1 MNGWG
6 NNENLRQLRRF
17 LPYLRPWWKY
27 GLLAGG
33 LMLITV
39 LLQLPLPLLTRYVI
53 DYVFPQGNLRLLTWI
68 IIGLSI
74 FMLVRLT
81 SGFFSG
87 ILLAIFREHVLLRVQ
102 LRLFE
107 HIEHLSLSFHDDMKV
122 GYLISRIGNDA
133 SNLQGLLADT
143 LLGFIRNTLTFCV
156 GVGILFFLHW
166 KLALVS
172 LAVLPCF
179 IYSILF
185 FSGRLRRKSGEMQE
199 NIARVYDVLG
209 ESLSGISVVK
219 SFGAEKTQAISLLR
233 RLKASLR
240 SNIQYTV
247 LGSASAAATAFLGGI
262 GPLIVLWYG
271 GREVITGALSLGTLI
286 AFNAFLGYLYGPVR
300 GLMGLNTNIQTS
312 LASLRRVFELFD
324 LPREEVSF
332 ATPSKLTEVAG
343 SVSFQNITFS
353 YDGNEPVLKQVSLKV
368 EPGEKVALIGR
379 SGAGK
384 TSLVNLIP
392 RFYEPKEGEIYIDGT
407 NIKKVELRD
416 LRSHIGIVPQDTF
429 IFAGSIK
436 KNIQYGRTDASDEE
450 ITAAA
455 KAANAYDF
463 IAKLPAN
470 YDTEVGERGVKL
482 SGGERQRI
490 AIARAMLKN
499 PRILILDEAT
509 SEVDSESERLI
520 QAALD
525 KLMKDRTTFV
535 IAHRLS
541 TILNADK
548 IFVIDKGK
556 IMGGGKHEELYE
568 TLPLY
573 RKLYREQFERQ
584 KVEKKD

>member
-1 MNGWG
+1 MIRRRSNG
-6 NNENLRQLRRF
+6 NFMLLRRF
-17 LPYLRPWWKY
+17 LAYLRPWWKY

-39 LLQLPLPLLTRYVI
+39 LLQLPLPLLTRHVI
-53 DYVFPQGNLRLLTWI
+53 DHVFPQGDLRLLTWI
-68 IIGLSI
+68 VIGLGV

-87 ILLAIFREHVLLRVQ
+87 LLLAIFREHVLLRVQ

-107 HIEHLSLSFHDDMKV
+107 HIEHLSLSFHNDMKV
-122 GYLISRIGNDA
+122 GYLMSRIGNDA

-143 LLGFIRNTLTFCV
+143 LLSFIRNTLTFCV

-199 NIARVYDVLG
+199 NIAQVYDVLG

-219 SFGAEKTQAISLLR
+219 SFCAEKIQAINVFR
-233 RLKASLR
+233 RLRASLHT
-240 SNIQYTV
+240 NIQYTV

-312 LASLRRVFELFD
+312 LASLRRVFELLD
-324 LPREEVSF
+324 LPREGLNVT
-332 ATPSKLTEVAG
+332 TPSKLTKVKG

-353 YDGNEPVLKQVSLKV
+353 YNGNEPVLKQVSFKV

-384 TSLVNLIP
+384 TTLVNLIP
-392 RFYEPKEGEIYIDGT
+392 RFYEPKEGEICIDGT
-407 NIKKVELRD
+407 NIKEVELRD

-436 KNIQYGRTDASDEE
+436 KNIQYGRIDASDKA

-463 IAKLPAN
+463 IANLPAN

-499 PRILILDEAT
+499 PEILILDEAT

-520 QAALD
+520 QTALD
-525 KLMKDRTTFV
+525 RLMMGRTTFV
-535 IAHRLS
+535 IAHRMS

-556 IMGGGKHEELYE
+556 IMGGGKHEELFE

-573 RKLYREQFERQ
+573 RKLYEEQFER
-584 KVEKKD
+584 KKTKKNN